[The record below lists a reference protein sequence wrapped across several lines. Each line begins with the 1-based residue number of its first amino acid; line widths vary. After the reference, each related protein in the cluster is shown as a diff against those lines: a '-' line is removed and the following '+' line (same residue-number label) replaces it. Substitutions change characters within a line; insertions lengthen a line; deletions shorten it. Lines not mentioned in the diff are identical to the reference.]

1 MKKKKNIP
9 GMQNN
14 RMLFKVPIS
23 LRVEFA
29 SQAGTSG
36 YLADLY

>member
-1 MKKKKNIP
+1 MKKKKDISR
-9 GMQNN
+9 MQNS
-14 RMLFKVPIS
+14 RMLFKVSIS

-36 YLADLY
+36 YSADLY